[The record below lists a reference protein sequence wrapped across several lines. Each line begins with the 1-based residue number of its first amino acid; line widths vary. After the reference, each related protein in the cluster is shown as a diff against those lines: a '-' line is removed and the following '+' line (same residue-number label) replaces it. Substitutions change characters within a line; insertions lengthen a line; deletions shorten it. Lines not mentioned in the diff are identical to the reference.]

1 MKKSLFTLTLLPAML
16 LVACGG
22 TKITAEEYEQKAESL
37 EVALAAKVV
46 DATTISQTATVKAS
60 FVTKGL
66 SAIGE
71 EDEKISESGKF
82 TFTMK
87 LETEET
93 TVDPDEDDS
102 ELSLSENAGDYVFSV
117 ASDFAPTDL
126 PESIQATCYSN
137 PLRLVLKYDHETEL
151 ETYTVSIHNSVTLT
165 FDSDG
170 VISKVQLEESTTMK
184 GAIGEKNVSISQTLK
199 ATVTYSKLVIA

>member
-1 MKKSLFTLTLLPAML
+1 
-16 LVACGG
+16 
-22 TKITAEEYEQKAESL
+22 
-37 EVALAAKVV
+37 
-46 DATTISQTATVKAS
+46 
-60 FVTKGL
+60 
-66 SAIGE
+66 
-71 EDEKISESGKF
+71 
-82 TFTMK
+82 MK

-137 PLRLVLKYDHETEL
+137 PLRLVLKYDYETEL
-151 ETYTVSIHNSVTLT
+151 ETYTVSIHNSATLT

-170 VISKVQLEESTTMK
+170 VISKVQLEELTTMK
-184 GAIGEKNVSISQTLK
+184 GAMGEKSVSISQTLK